1 MGNVPRP
8 GTQEETFN
16 NATSSDGPRW
26 PRWPRSGKFLACQLT
41 SISSSPCTQ
50 VDMTFVRIQTEKSK
64 ENKEKETKETNSE
77 EKQSK
82 ERISQV
88 RIGTQTGLAHSH
100 DKIVFTWKNCFRTA
114 TPLASLVVCAL
125 IH

>member
-64 ENKEKETKETNSE
+64 ENKEKEAKETNSE

-88 RIGTQTGLAHSH
+88 RIATQTLTAMIKSFSLG
-100 DKIVFTWKNCFRTA
+100 RTVSEQQHLW
-114 TPLASLVVCAL
+114 PVL
-125 IH
+125 